1 MPQEIPMAETNYS
14 IDDDISNISKKAIIY
29 YRVKLVDID
38 NQFSLSNVVHVKL
51 VEAEIDATVYPSP
64 FTQYVNVLYTSELD
78 GQVNIKMMDMNGKVI
93 ADKLVDLTPGKNILT
108 IDNLQTLSTG
118 MYSIQITDL
127 ETNTKTYFKVTKE

>member
-1 MPQEIPMAETNYS
+1 M
-14 IDDDISNISKKAIIY
+14 
-29 YRVKLVDID
+29 
-38 NQFSLSNVVHVKL
+38 
-51 VEAEIDATVYPSP
+51 
-64 FTQYVNVLYTSELD
+64 NVLYTSELD

>member
-1 MPQEIPMAETNYS
+1 MLFILLPVKVFETVATTNASGNTHGETNYS

-78 GQVNIKMMDMNGKVI
+78 GQVNIKMMDMNGNMIEMEGMKMQNQEMGRHV
-93 ADKLVDLTPGKNILT
+93 GSGYR
-108 IDNLQTLSTG
+108 NLL
-118 MYSIQITDL
+118 
-127 ETNTKTYFKVTKE
+127 